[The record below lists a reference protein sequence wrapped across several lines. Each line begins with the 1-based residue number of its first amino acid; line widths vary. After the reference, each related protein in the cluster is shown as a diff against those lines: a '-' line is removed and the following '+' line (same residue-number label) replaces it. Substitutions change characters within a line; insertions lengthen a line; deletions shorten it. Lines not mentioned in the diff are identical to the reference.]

1 MKLHTMNLGGNLHTV
16 CSYLNK
22 MGLAKYVVAL
32 DCHEGRNTIA
42 VLRASV
48 HQVNK
53 WRAEQNHIPE
63 TIHDDDPPA
72 SKVQRERPAPKD
84 GAEAFASGWGVGAN
98 PWMSGTHPLE
108 FKKWYADWH
117 QADYEA
123 FKSFV
128 DDK

>member
-1 MKLHTMNLGGNLHTV
+1 MKLHTMNLGGNLHIA
-16 CSYLNK
+16 SRYLNK
-22 MGLAKYVVAL
+22 MGLAQYVV
-32 DCHEGRNTIA
+32 HMESVSNGSVIV
-42 VLRASV
+42 VLRARDE
-48 HQVNK
+48 QVNK
-53 WRAEQNHIPE
+53 WRREQGYIPDS
-63 TIHDDDPPA
+63 IHEDDPPA

-84 GAEAFASGWGVGAN
+84 GAEAFVSGWGVGAN

-128 DDK
+128 EGK